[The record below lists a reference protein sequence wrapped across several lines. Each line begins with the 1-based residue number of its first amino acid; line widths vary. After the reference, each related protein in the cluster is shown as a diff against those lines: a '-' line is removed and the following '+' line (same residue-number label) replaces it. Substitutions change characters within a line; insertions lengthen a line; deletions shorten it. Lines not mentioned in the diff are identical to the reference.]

1 MLLLEPSVLQKD
13 YNVKMIAQ
21 MYNLAMMTS
30 LDEIESD
37 RHQNMI
43 FVEFLEA
50 LVRVAERLEM
60 PHAIL
65 VSMVSA

>member
-65 VSMVSA
+65 DKDI